1 VSAEPPE
8 HDPRVDL
15 AAAYRLFDFLG
26 WVEGIDDAIT
36 LRVPGSERLILT
48 KPFGVHASEVTAENA
63 IEVDLDDIDSMQRTV
78 YAAAPQARCIMHVHT
93 TAALAVASSQ
103 RGLTPT
109 SNYSASVMRAIA
121 YRVEDLAER
130 RILIIRNDGLLV
142 HGPTVPDAFIVLY
155 RVLGACEFQVATNAI
170 DDGLALS
177 PELLARTVDVTL
189 NPAQTHVRAEGR
201 RVPALARRL
210 FDTMSRVADG
220 DGSAAP
226 RNMPR

>member
-1 VSAEPPE
+1 MNAEPHE
-8 HDPRVDL
+8 HELRVDL

-26 WVEGIDDAIT
+26 WVEGIDDAISVR
-36 LRVPGSERLILT
+36 LPRSERLVLT
-48 KPFGVHASEVTAENA
+48 KAFGAHASEVAPGNA
-63 IEVDLDDIDSMQRTV
+63 IAVDLDEIDPMQRAV

-103 RGLTPT
+103 SGLTPT

-121 YRVEDLAER
+121 YRVEDMAEK
-130 RILIIRNDGLLV
+130 RILVIPGDGLLV

-155 RVLGACEFQVATNAI
+155 RVLGACAFQVATNAI

-210 FDTMSRVADG
+210 FDTMARVADG

-226 RNMPR
+226 RNGTR